1 MMKSVKPETHTD
13 IKRLVWIERTLPEQF
28 RPYAYLMRVDRPI
41 GVWLLLLPSLWGIML
56 GAGGL
61 YGFNL
66 ATLKAVILFGIG
78 AFVMRG
84 AGCVVNDLWD
94 RDLDKMVE
102 RTKNRPLASGAIS
115 PKKALAFLATL
126 LLIGLIILLQFNM
139 LTIILGCLSIPLVV
153 SYPLMKRI
161 TWWPQLFLGLTFNFG
176 VLMGWSAVTGELSVA
191 PFLLYFGAMCWTIGY
206 DTIYA
211 HQDKED
217 DALIGVKSTA
227 LFFGEHSQ
235 KWVSGFYAISILL
248 TLFACIAARGFGLNL
263 LILALPALHFAWQI
277 KNWEPDDPSSS
288 LNIFKANKVSGL
300 LMLLCLCIL

>member
-1 MMKSVKPETHTD
+1 MKSVKPETHTD
-13 IKRLVWIERTLPEQF
+13 IKRLVWIERRLPASF
-28 RPYAYLMRVDRPI
+28 RPYAYLMRIDRPI
-41 GVWLLLLPSLWGIML
+41 GAWLLLLPSLWGIML
-56 GAGGL
+56 ASGGL

-66 ATLKAVILFGIG
+66 VTFCVIALFCIG
-78 AFVMRG
+78 SVIMRG

-102 RTKNRPLASGAIS
+102 RTKTRPLACGAVS
-115 PKKALAFLATL
+115 PKKALMFLATL
-126 LLIGLIILLQFNM
+126 LLIGLAILLQFNW
-139 LTIILGCLSIPLVV
+139 TTVILGCFSIPLII

-176 VLMGWSAVTGELSVA
+176 ALMGWSAITGNLHMA
-191 PFLLYFGAMCWTIGY
+191 PALLYLGAMCWTIGY

-227 LFFGEHSQ
+227 LFFGEYS
-235 KWVSGFYAISILL
+235 KRWVFGFYAASI
-248 TLFACIAARGFGLNL
+248 TLIVLACISARGFGLELTL
-263 LILALPALHFAWQI
+263 LTLPALHLAWQI

-288 LNIFKANKVSGL
+288 LAIFKANKVSGL